1 MKIRKII
8 AKSNEEIAIL
18 VKRGPELI
26 SITIDSNGNIDINGY
41 GDDMA
46 LLEEFANLQLKNQQ
60 IENDFIDSIMGMQDI
75 DEAPFMKDEE
85 E

>member
-18 VKRGPELI
+18 VKKGQELI
-26 SITIDSNGNIDINGY
+26 SITIDSKGNIEVNGF
-41 GDDMA
+41 GDDMV
-46 LLEEFANLQLKNQQ
+46 LLEEIANLQLKNQQ
-60 IENDFIDSIMGMQDI
+60 MENNLIDTIMRIEDI
-75 DEAPFMKDEE
+75 DEKTFMKDEE

>member
-18 VKRGPELI
+18 VKKGHELI
-26 SITIDSNGNIDINGY
+26 SITIDSKGNIEVNGF
-41 GDDMA
+41 GDDMV
-46 LLEEFANLQLKNQQ
+46 LLEEIANLQLKNQQ
-60 IENDFIDSIMGMQDI
+60 MENNLIDTIMRIENIY
-75 DEAPFMKDEE
+75 EKTFMKDEE